1 MDAYL
6 WSTGAASSAIIIEQ
20 PGLYAVEAQNACGV
34 FRDSILVK
42 DLQQVRLQVSRD
54 TTLCLVS
61 SLVLAANPD
70 FEAYLWS
77 NGEQT
82 PAIEVSE
89 YGTYWVM
96 ATNTCGTRT
105 DSVAVLQSNLPQ
117 VSIASPINIY
127 LGDSVL
133 VLPETFHDKP
143 LSFAWT
149 PVTGLSCASCLSP
162 YARPY
167 HSIEYRVE
175 VEDSLHCTSS
185 TTLQINVPDI
195 RRVFLPN
202 VFSPN
207 GDGENDELIVGL
219 GRGVEKV
226 KSAQVFDRWG
236 ELLSERKDI
245 PFAPEIT
252 IWNGVFR
259 GKEALP
265 GVYVLA
271 VEVLFFDGESRWFYG
286 DVTLVR

>member
-6 WSTGAASSAIIIEQ
+6 WSTGAASSAITIEQ

-96 ATNTCGTRT
+96 ATNACGTRT

-149 PVTGLSCASCLSP
+149 PVTGLSCA
-162 YARPY
+162 
-167 HSIEYRVE
+167 
-175 VEDSLHCTSS
+175 
-185 TTLQINVPDI
+185 
-195 RRVFLPN
+195 
-202 VFSPN
+202 
-207 GDGENDELIVGL
+207 
-219 GRGVEKV
+219 
-226 KSAQVFDRWG
+226 
-236 ELLSERKDI
+236 
-245 PFAPEIT
+245 
-252 IWNGVFR
+252 
-259 GKEALP
+259 
-265 GVYVLA
+265 
-271 VEVLFFDGESRWFYG
+271 
-286 DVTLVR
+286 